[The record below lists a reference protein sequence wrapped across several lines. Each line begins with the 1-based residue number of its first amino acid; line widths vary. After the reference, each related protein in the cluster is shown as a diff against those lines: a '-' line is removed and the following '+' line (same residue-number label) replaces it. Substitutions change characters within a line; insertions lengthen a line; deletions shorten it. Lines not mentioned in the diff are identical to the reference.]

1 MSKHFWI
8 TLAII
13 GTLVA
18 LATAAIG
25 VMSTPWFR
33 RALERRLILALEDTT
48 GGRVEVQDFR
58 FHPLVLQVIFHG
70 VVIHG
75 SEPPQAPPLFSAH
88 TVVLRLSPANLL
100 HREIRLMSVDWD

>member
-1 MSKHFWI
+1 MSKHFRI

-18 LATAAIG
+18 LAIAAIG

-33 RALERRLILALEDTT
+33 RALERRLIVALEDTT
-48 GGRVEVQDFR
+48 GGRVEVQEFR
-58 FHPLVLQVIFHG
+58 FHPIVLQVVFHG

-88 TVVLRLSPANLL
+88 TVVLRLRPGQFAASRNPNN
-100 HREIRLMSVDWD
+100 EP

>member
-1 MSKHFWI
+1 MSKHFRI

-33 RALERRLILALEDTT
+33 RALEHRLIVALEDTT
-48 GGRVEVQDFR
+48 GGRVEV
-58 FHPLVLQVIFHG
+58 
-70 VVIHG
+70 
-75 SEPPQAPPLFSAH
+75 E
-88 TVVLRLSPANLL
+88 
-100 HREIRLMSVDWD
+100 